1 MRYSQGYG
9 MEYFATED
17 SSVTIN
23 SESLIRVWQKYFH
36 CGDCIT
42 KIIPY
47 AFKAHLC
54 YKSGIGGE
62 LAKATHT
69 AVP

>member
-1 MRYSQGYG
+1 

-17 SSVTIN
+17 SSNIIN

-47 AFKAHLC
+47 ALKAFKTYLC

-62 LAKATHT
+62 LAKATYT